1 MRATVS
7 AHVHFMIESVYK
19 ALETVAE
26 WSVSFI
32 GKRAE
37 TALFFLRY
45 LIPALGLIVLLRC
58 LISLFRED
66 SRPERWGRLVLSGDV
81 TIPLMHWENTI
92 GRGRSCDIRVDV
104 PTVSR
109 SHGALIRDNR
119 GGWTVYDLSSRTGIE
134 VDHKKVDGSMP
145 VRPGQV
151 ITVGGLDMVFLPMSE
166 EEERE
171 QAESRRYRYQP
182 VSQGFTL
189 FLLSMLQA
197 CFFLSFFLDPSQPAD
212 GRILLGFPC
221 LAAVS
226 WAAYLFTRSI
236 RRRAFEA
243 ETLALLLTTAGFAV
257 CATSAA
263 YEMTRQILFLIAG
276 VILYFCVGAVLRS
289 LRLVKKLRIPA
300 AAAGLALLLV
310 NVVFSEAVLGAKNWL
325 SIGEFSF
332 QPSEF
337 VKIVFIFVGAATLDR
352 LFTKKN
358 LFLFVGFAAMCVL
371 ALVLISDFGTG
382 LVFFVT
388 YLVIA
393 FLRSGSIGTV
403 FLSVGGA
410 VSAGLLAISL
420 KPYIASRFSGWRHAW
435 DFPYDSG
442 YQQVRA
448 MSAAAGGGLFGL
460 GAGRGWLETVVA
472 ANTDLVFGVVCE
484 EEGLIFG
491 LTMILAV
498 ILLGV
503 YAFAYA
509 GRARSS
515 FTVICS
521 VSAAAMLIFQMML
534 NVLGSMDILPF
545 TGVTFPFVSRGGSS
559 LIACWGILAF
569 IKACDTRQN
578 ASFTVRVP
586 GRRKRN
592 AADVDEDVRI
602 YVRGSEAEHD

>member
-1 MRATVS
+1 M
-7 AHVHFMIESVYK
+7 SVLGK
-19 ALETVAE
+19 QGETV
-26 WSVSFI
+26 
-32 GKRAE
+32 
-37 TALFFLRY
+37 LFLLRY

-58 LISLFRED
+58 LISLFREG

-81 TIPLMHWENTI
+81 TLPLTHWENTI
-92 GRGRSCDIRVDV
+92 GRAKSCDIRVDV

-109 SHGALIRDNR
+109 SHGALIRDSR
-119 GGWTVYDLSSRTGIE
+119 GAWTVYDLSSRTGIE
-134 VDHKKVDGSMP
+134 VDHRKVDGSMP
-145 VRPGQV
+145 VLPGQV
-151 ITVGGLDMVFLPMSE
+151 ITVGGLDMVFMPMTE

-189 FLLSMLQA
+189 FLLTLLQL
-197 CFFLSFFLDPSQPAD
+197 CFFLSFFLDGTQPAD
-212 GRILLGFPC
+212 GRILLGFLC
-221 LAAVS
+221 LTAVS
-226 WAAYLFTRSI
+226 WAAYLFTRTI

-276 VILYFCVGAVLRS
+276 VVLYFCVGAVLRS

-325 SIGEFSF
+325 SVGGFSF

-410 VSAGLLAISL
+410 VSAGLLAISV
-420 KPYIASRFSGWRHAW
+420 KPYIASRFAGWRHAW

-498 ILLGV
+498 ILFGV

-521 VSAAAMLIFQMML
+521 VSAAAMLIFQMSL

-559 LIACWGILAF
+559 LIACWGLLAY

-578 ASFTVRVP
+578 ASFTVRLP
-586 GRRKRN
+586 KRRRN
-592 AADVDEDVRI
+592 ADAEDDDVRI
-602 YVRGSEAEHD
+602 YRMGSEADDD